1 MNWLIISLISFS
13 NCASCVGKIAAD
25 LTKESL
31 ATTDSI
37 TITIING
44 DTEGDDVL
52 SGAVSG
58 LSLHPSS
65 GVDVA
70 LTCSDLSQIAKGGSG
85 TVTCTPATSLTTA
98 GTFTLVAAGNAAVNA
113 VSLTVDGDS
122 KTLTISPDSGNTN
135 NKGSCKGKI
144 AADLTKKS
152 LAITDSITITITNG
166 NEANDAALSG
176 AVSGLSLHPSS
187 GVDVALTCSDLS
199 QIAKG
204 ASGTVTCTPATAL
217 TTAGTFTLVASA
229 EAKVGSKEVPLT
241 VDAASSKTLTIDPN
255 YTEDSG
261 NNEDS
266 GNTDKKDSGSFNKL
280 NSFLLI
286 GALLL

>member
-1 MNWLIISLISFS
+1 MKTIYIILIISLISFS
-13 NCASCVGKIAAD
+13 NC
-25 LTKESL
+25 
-31 ATTDSI
+31 
-37 TITIING
+37 
-44 DTEGDDVL
+44 
-52 SGAVSG
+52 
-58 LSLHPSS
+58 
-65 GVDVA
+65 
-70 LTCSDLSQIAKGGSG
+70 
-85 TVTCTPATSLTTA
+85 TA
-98 GTFTLVAAGNAAVNA
+98 
-113 VSLTVDGDS
+113 
-122 KTLTISPDSGNTN
+122 
-135 NKGSCKGKI
+135 SCKGKI

-152 LAITDSITITITNG
+152 LATTDSITITITNG
-166 NEANDAALSG
+166 DTTDDNNLSG

-187 GVDVALTCSDLS
+187 GTDVALTCTNLS
-199 QIAKG
+199 QIGKG
-204 ASGTVTCTPATAL
+204 ASGTVTCTPATSL

>member
-1 MNWLIISLISFS
+1 MKTIYIILIISLISFS
-13 NCASCVGKIAAD
+13 NC
-25 LTKESL
+25 
-31 ATTDSI
+31 
-37 TITIING
+37 
-44 DTEGDDVL
+44 
-52 SGAVSG
+52 
-58 LSLHPSS
+58 
-65 GVDVA
+65 
-70 LTCSDLSQIAKGGSG
+70 
-85 TVTCTPATSLTTA
+85 TA
-98 GTFTLVAAGNAAVNA
+98 
-113 VSLTVDGDS
+113 
-122 KTLTISPDSGNTN
+122 
-135 NKGSCKGKI
+135 SCKGKI

-152 LAITDSITITITNG
+152 LATTDSITITITNG

-187 GVDVALTCSDLS
+187 GDNVALTCSALTEI
-199 QIAKG
+199 QKG
-204 ASGTVTCTPATAL
+204 TSGTVTCAPATSL

-280 NSFLLI
+280 SSFLLI

>member
-1 MNWLIISLISFS
+1 MKTIYIILIISLISFS

-65 GVDVA
+65 GTDA
-70 LTCSDLSQIAKGGSG
+70 AFTCSA
-85 TVTCTPATSLTTA
+85 
-98 GTFTLVAAGNAAVNA
+98 
-113 VSLTVDGDS
+113 
-122 KTLTISPDSGNTN
+122 
-135 NKGSCKGKI
+135 
-144 AADLTKKS
+144 
-152 LAITDSITITITNG
+152 
-166 NEANDAALSG
+166 
-176 AVSGLSLHPSS
+176 
-187 GVDVALTCSDLS
+187 LS

-204 ASGTVTCTPATAL
+204 ASGTVTCTPASAL
-217 TTAGTFTLVASA
+217 TTAGTFTLVASSA
-229 EAKVGSKEVPLT
+229 TVGSVGLT
-241 VDAASSKTLTIDPN
+241 VDAASKTLTIDPN

-261 NNEDS
+261 N
-266 GNTDKKDSGSFNKL
+266 KKDSGSFNKL
-280 NSFLLI
+280 SSFLLI